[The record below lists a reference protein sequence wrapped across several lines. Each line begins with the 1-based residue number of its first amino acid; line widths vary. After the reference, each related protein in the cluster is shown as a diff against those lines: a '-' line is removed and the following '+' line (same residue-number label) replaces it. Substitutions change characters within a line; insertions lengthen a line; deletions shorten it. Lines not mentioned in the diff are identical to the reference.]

1 MKAILMIDIPEKHLN
16 FINAEKGLKRVDI
29 GFDYD
34 ENEGWSFASYKL
46 LEFKQMPE
54 RKIPS
59 GSDIYNDYVRGWN
72 DCIDAI
78 TGETE

>member
-1 MKAILMIDIPEKHLN
+1 MKALLVIDIPEKHLN

-29 GFDYD
+29 GYDYD
-34 ENEGWSFASYKL
+34 EKEGWSYACYTL

-54 RKIPS
+54 RKIPN

-72 DCIDAI
+72 ACIDEI
-78 TGETE
+78 MGEKE